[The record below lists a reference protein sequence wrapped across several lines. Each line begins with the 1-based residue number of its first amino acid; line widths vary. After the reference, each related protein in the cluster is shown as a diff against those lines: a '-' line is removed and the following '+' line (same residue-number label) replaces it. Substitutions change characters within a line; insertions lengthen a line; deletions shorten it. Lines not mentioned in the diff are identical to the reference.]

1 MATPDLVDSA
11 AQAAASAE
19 RPGMLRQLA
28 GNPSVVFGTV
38 VLLFMVALGILA
50 PTLGTIDP
58 ASIDPVW
65 RNKLPGTERT
75 LTLPSGEDVA
85 FVHRMGTDSL
95 GRDLYSRVIYGARI
109 SLIVGVVV
117 AAISIAVGL
126 VIGLMSGYLRWLDG
140 IVMRVMDGLMSIP
153 GILLAIGLVSLWG
166 AGLATVIIAI
176 TVPEIPRVVRL
187 VRSIVL
193 SIREEPYVEAA
204 ISVGTPLVP
213 ILYRHVLPNTIAP
226 LLVQGTYVC
235 ASAILLE
242 ALLSFLGIGIPPE
255 TPTWGNIM
263 AEGRVLFQVFPHN
276 ILFPGVFLAL
286 TILAVNLLGDGL
298 RDTLDP
304 RMAKRF

>member
-1 MATPDLVDSA
+1 M
-11 AQAAASAE
+11 
-19 RPGMLRQLA
+19 
-28 GNPSVVFGTV
+28 
-38 VLLFMVALGILA
+38 
-50 PTLGTIDP
+50 
-58 ASIDPVW
+58 
-65 RNKLPGTERT
+65 
-75 LTLPSGEDVA
+75 
-85 FVHRMGTDSL
+85 
-95 GRDLYSRVIYGARI
+95 
-109 SLIVGVVV
+109 
-117 AAISIAVGL
+117 ISIAVGL
-126 VIGLMSGYLRWLDG
+126 VVGLFSGYVRWLDG
-140 IVMRVMDGLMSIP
+140 IVMLVMDGLMAIP
-153 GILLAIGLVSLWG
+153 VILLAIGLVSLWV
-166 AGLATVIIAI
+166 AGLTTVIIAI

-204 ISVGTPLVP
+204 ISVGTRLVP
-213 ILYRHVLPNTIAP
+213 ILYRHVLPNTLAP